1 MEAKMTMNTV
11 TETIYKQFGGFRA
24 MAMIGGSCV
33 YDNEKS
39 SITVAFKAKAL
50 NKSNKAVIRLEADD
64 TYTVEF
70 WRIRGMNAVQLSEL
84 TMVYA
89 DQLQE
94 VFEEATRLRLS
105 L

>member
-1 MEAKMTMNTV
+1 MNTV
-11 TETIYKQFGGFRA
+11 TKTIYEQFGGYRA
-24 MAMIGGSCV
+24 MTMIGGSVV

-39 SITVAFKAKAL
+39 SITVAFKAKAF

-64 TYTVEF
+64 TYTVQF
-70 WRIRGMNAVQLSEL
+70 WRITASKSVMISEL
-84 TMVYA
+84 EMVYA
-89 DQLQE
+89 DQLKD